1 MGREDPGTCRYLSKL
16 TTPTDEELWTHSR
29 VPRLKSAG
37 CDGYAPYLLYLL
49 DRKRFHLVGNC
60 VRSILRDGVIPEG
73 FADAKVVGLY
83 KGSGSW
89 EISSSW
95 RPICMPTAL

>member
-1 MGREDPGTCRYLSKL
+1 M
-16 TTPTDEELWTHSR
+16 DEELWVFSR

-49 DRKRFHLVGNC
+49 DRQRFHLVGNC
-60 VRSILRDGVIPEG
+60 VRSILRDSVIPDG

-83 KGSGSW
+83 KGTG
-89 EISSSW
+89 
-95 RPICMPTAL
+95 P